1 MDKIR
6 VGVVGV
12 GNMGRHHVRAYA
24 SLKHLCELVGT
35 YDSNPGR
42 NREIAE
48 SYGIKPYSS
57 MDKLIDNTDA
67 LSIVTPTTTHFDI
80 AMNAMNSGV
89 DILLEKPITHT
100 VKEAQRLL
108 QVAKKRQ
115 RILQV
120 GHIERFN
127 PAILELPKLLQGQQI
142 IALNVQ
148 RMGPYDPRVSDID
161 VVQDLMI
168 HDIDIVRSL
177 ISDPIIEL
185 RAFGCKVKSR
195 QHLDYAVS
203 NLVTESG
210 VVATLT
216 ASRVTNKKVRKL
228 EIITLSAYIELDYIE
243 RKISIS
249 RRGNE
254 QVPGNYQQENKIEK
268 VFGGEEDP
276 LKSQLVHFIHSVK
289 HNTTPLI
296 TGNDG
301 LEALRIAKQIQNQ
314 IYTKLDMPIE
324 QANQAL

>member
-1 MDKIR
+1 
-6 VGVVGV
+6 
-12 GNMGRHHVRAYA
+12 MGRHHVRAYA

-35 YDSNPGR
+35 YDSNPQR

-48 SYGIKPYSS
+48 SYGITPFSS
-57 MDKLIDNTDA
+57 LDELISAVDA

-80 AMNAMNSGV
+80 AMSALNNGV
-89 DILLEKPITHT
+89 DILLEKPITNT
-100 VKEAQRLL
+100 VNEAKRLL
-108 QVAKKRQ
+108 QVAKKKQ

-127 PAILELPKLLQGQQI
+127 PAIMELPGLLQGQKI

-148 RMGPYDPRVSDID
+148 RMGPFDPRVSDTD

-177 ISDPIIEL
+177 ISEPIREL
-185 RAFGCKVKSR
+185 HSFGCKVKSR
-195 QHLDYAVS
+195 HHLDYAVA
-203 NLVTESG
+203 NMVTDDG

-228 EIITLSAYIELDYIE
+228 EIITLSAFIELDYIE

-249 RRGNE
+249 RRANDNTG
-254 QVPGNYQQENKIEK
+254 GGYQQENKIEK

-276 LKSQLVHFIHSVK
+276 LKAQLIHFVHSVK

-301 LEALRIAKQIQNQ
+301 LEALRIAKQIQDQ
-314 IYTKLDMPIE
+314 IYTKVDMPLG
-324 QANQAL
+324 QATNQAL

>member
-1 MDKIR
+1 
-6 VGVVGV
+6 
-12 GNMGRHHVRAYA
+12 MGRHHVRAYA

-35 YDSNPGR
+35 YDSNPRR

-48 SYGIKPYSS
+48 SYGIIPFSS
-57 MDKLIDNTDA
+57 LDELISAVDA

-80 AMNAMNSGV
+80 AMSALNNGV
-89 DILLEKPITHT
+89 DILLEKPITNT
-100 VKEAQRLL
+100 VNEAQRLL
-108 QVAKKRQ
+108 QVAKKKQ

-127 PAILELPKLLQGQQI
+127 PAIMELPGLLQGQKI

-148 RMGPYDPRVSDID
+148 RMGPFDPRVSDTD

-177 ISDPIIEL
+177 ISEPIREL
-185 RAFGCKVKSR
+185 RSFGCKVKSR
-195 QHLDYAVS
+195 HHLDYAVA
-203 NLVTESG
+203 NMVTDDG

-228 EIITLSAYIELDYIE
+228 EIITLSAFIELDYIE

-249 RRGNE
+249 RRANDNTG
-254 QVPGNYQQENKIEK
+254 GGYQQENKIEK

-276 LKSQLVHFIHSVK
+276 LKAQLIHFVRSVK

-301 LEALRIAKQIQNQ
+301 LEALRIAKQIQDQ
-314 IYTKLDMPIE
+314 IYTKVDMPLG
-324 QANQAL
+324 QATNQAL